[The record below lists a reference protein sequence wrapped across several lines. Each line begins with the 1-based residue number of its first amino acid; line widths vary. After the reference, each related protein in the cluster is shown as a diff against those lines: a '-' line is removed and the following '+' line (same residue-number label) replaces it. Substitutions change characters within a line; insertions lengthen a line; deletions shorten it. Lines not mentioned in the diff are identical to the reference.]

1 MLRLSRAFGSS
12 GLGARSTISSLRN
25 ALGKPFGPLSF
36 DTLRAFSTDEN
47 ISSFCDNAFKI
58 FGKENSLTPLG
69 DYLETFYLNKDNKIQ
84 PEEIKEAYKH
94 NSAGSEMTRL
104 VEKYDLGGKKGV
116 TWKSL
121 DLLDLNVAVRESKVD
136 LDANGD
142 IPREAFDAWL
152 QSALDEF
159 KKLEDSLEGSQPEHE

>member
-1 MLRLSRAFGSS
+1 
-12 GLGARSTISSLRN
+12 
-25 ALGKPFGPLSF
+25 
-36 DTLRAFSTDEN
+36 LRAFSTDEN

-58 FGKENSLTPLG
+58 F
-69 DYLETFYLNKDNKIQ
+69 DLNKDNKIQ